1 MFNIR
6 LTNDFAFKRI
16 FGQEDT
22 KDILAA
28 FLTDVLGFVVSD
40 DIELE
45 NTEIS
50 PEYVRDKAS
59 RLDITARIGGKEK
72 INVEIQ
78 LINEHNI
85 DKRTLYYWGKYYV
98 RDLGEGEDYGKL
110 IKTISIILTGYD
122 VFKGKPENY
131 HSVFY
136 AMEKTR
142 RERFF
147 DDFEIHVIEL
157 PKFLRQEKKAELS
170 GLDAWMLFLERAG
183 DKETMERIAEK
194 KPILRRA
201 ITIAEMMEQDKHQ
214 RWLYEMREK
223 GLKDIRSIESH
234 AREEGMQQGIE
245 KGIEQGIEKGME
257 QGERQGKLE
266 TARKM
271 ISRGMEIAVIA
282 DLTGLPEDDIKALR

>member
-28 FLTDVLGFVVSD
+28 FLTDVLGFDVSD

-85 DKRTLYYWGKYYV
+85 DK
-98 RDLGEGEDYGKL
+98 
-110 IKTISIILTGYD
+110 
-122 VFKGKPENY
+122 
-131 HSVFY
+131 
-136 AMEKTR
+136 
-142 RERFF
+142 
-147 DDFEIHVIEL
+147 
-157 PKFLRQEKKAELS
+157 
-170 GLDAWMLFLERAG
+170 RAG

-223 GLKDIRSIESH
+223 GLKDIRSIESY
-234 AREEGMQQGIE
+234 AREEGRE
-245 KGIEQGIEKGME
+245 EGIEQG
-257 QGERQGKLE
+257 ERLGKLE

-271 ISRGMEIAVIA
+271 LSRGMDIALII
-282 DLTGLPEDDIKALR
+282 DLTGLSEDEIKSL

>member
-1 MFNIR
+1 
-6 LTNDFAFKRI
+6 
-16 FGQEDT
+16 
-22 KDILAA
+22 
-28 FLTDVLGFVVSD
+28 
-40 DIELE
+40 
-45 NTEIS
+45 
-50 PEYVRDKAS
+50 
-59 RLDITARIGGKEK
+59 
-72 INVEIQ
+72 
-78 LINEHNI
+78 
-85 DKRTLYYWGKYYV
+85 
-98 RDLGEGEDYGKL
+98 
-110 IKTISIILTGYD
+110 
-122 VFKGKPENY
+122 
-131 HSVFY
+131 
-136 AMEKTR
+136 MEKTR